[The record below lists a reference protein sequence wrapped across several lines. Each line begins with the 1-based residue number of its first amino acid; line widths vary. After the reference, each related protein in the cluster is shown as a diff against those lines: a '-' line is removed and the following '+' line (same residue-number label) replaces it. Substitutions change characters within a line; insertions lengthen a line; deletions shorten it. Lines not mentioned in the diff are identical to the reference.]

1 MHLLLSRHPA
11 HCCCCLEK
19 LLLVSVML
27 SGDLVAAWDLDL
39 SDGVHRIQFS
49 HGTTT
54 GKRLV
59 CVNGQEVIRK
69 DWMFKLVG
77 KETFVVGSSK
87 TKATIKI
94 EAVGGFAYE
103 YSLEV
108 DGKSLQRF
116 THDRAQTTS
125 TWLLNVDGQDCR
137 VVLEKDT
144 MDVWCNGQK
153 METTGE
159 FVEDGTETLFS
170 LGEHECCIKA
180 MSTGKKKKAIV
191 HLLLL
196 DGEKVPAST
205 Q

>member
-19 LLLVSVML
+19 LLLVLVML